1 MIQDGRTISIEYTLK
16 LDDGST
22 ADTNVG
28 EEPLVYQQ
36 GSAQILPALEQ
47 SLSGLEVGDTKQVT
61 LSPEEGYGPVDSGAY
76 ETVNSDLIPEDAR
89 HAGAQLVAQS
99 PDGGRRLVRVHE
111 VKGDEIV
118 LDLNHPLAGQT
129 LHFDIRVLSIE

>member
-1 MIQDGRTISIEYTLK
+1 MIEDGRTISIEYTLK

-28 EEPLVYQQ
+28 SDPLVFRQ
-36 GSAQILPALEQ
+36 GEAQILPALEKL
-47 SLSGLEVGDTKQVT
+47 LSGLEVGDTREVT
-61 LSPEEGYGPVDSGAY
+61 LSPEDGYGSLDPAAF
-76 ETVNSDLIPEDAR
+76 ETVTADLIPEDAR
-89 HAGAQLVAQS
+89 QAGAQLVAQA

-111 VKGDEIV
+111 VKGEEIT

-129 LHFDIRVLSIE
+129 LHFDIRILAIE